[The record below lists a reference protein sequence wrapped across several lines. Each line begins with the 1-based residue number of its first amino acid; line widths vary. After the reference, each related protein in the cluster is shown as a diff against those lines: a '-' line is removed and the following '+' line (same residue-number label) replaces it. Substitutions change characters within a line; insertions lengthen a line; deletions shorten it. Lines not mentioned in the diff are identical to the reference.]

1 LKGRVRGKWNL
12 LTSESD
18 IFDQLEDIKLELE
31 RIKPRRILH
40 NQRETDLYVPDL
52 SIILEALRDS
62 NFDDTKWMNLGLTL
76 GLFITTL
83 RVIEN
88 DRWTDTSRCLL
99 DTMDKWLRRADNV
112 SNEGN
117 PSWDTLSDALHKINE
132 HASADY
138 IFEHKMTYAE
148 NSITINSRSR
158 DEALF
163 DVVKDANQLLLDQ
176 NKRQIEGLLEK
187 FKQISFKRLGDTSRY
202 HLMDEIKNE
211 MQMLNTTNEV

>member
-138 IFEHKMTYAE
+138 IFEHSE
-148 NSITINSRSR
+148 
-158 DEALF
+158 F
-163 DVVKDANQLLLDQ
+163 
-176 NKRQIEGLLEK
+176 
-187 FKQISFKRLGDTSRY
+187 
-202 HLMDEIKNE
+202 
-211 MQMLNTTNEV
+211 